1 MKTIRGLSF
10 FIALLLI
17 LSFCLPASLAV
28 IAAEE
33 VADNPGLISGNA
45 AAAYALD
52 ENRFLYSYRLDERVA
67 PATATKLVTCM
78 VVSDLL
84 SQKNLSADEVTVTV
98 TDEAVSLA
106 GNVLDARVP
115 VMGFKGDESYTAKD
129 LLSATLVAGA
139 NDAAAALAVH
149 FGMAFLNGNVN
160 TFVEEMNKKV
170 EALGLKNTHFE
181 NATGH
186 NHPNQYSTPREVALI
201 SAAFYGYNDLVTLS
215 NVEYF
220 TFNNK
225 ATVHSKN
232 YLKTTKNVSGYKNSN
247 AIGII
252 AGQLDIN
259 GNYCLIA
266 ATEKDGKAYIFVVM
280 CASGM
285 VINRDPETEKVDYYF
300 EIGNNAYDD
309 MNKLIKWTRNSF
321 ELVSVAA
328 KDGIIDEL
336 HVDLG
341 NTSDHVMIVPAE
353 TVESLILKSSKKNI
367 KAVLTYD
374 ESIVYKKDFN
384 GEKYDTVRAPIEK
397 GQRVGVI
404 TYTCDDIVLAQVDA
418 VVKDGVSLDTVKNF
432 FAEVEG
438 FLFGPVM
445 KTVFIVI
452 LVIIGLYIV
461 AAIVAFAMKVSK
473 KSKKTKKNNKTAKN
487 TKKVNKKDDK
497 TDTKEMV

>member
-1 MKTIRGLSF
+1 MKTTRRLSF
-10 FIALLLI
+10 FLALLII
-17 LSFCLPASLAV
+17 LSFCIPASLAV
-28 IAAEE
+28 IADEE
-33 VADNPGLISGNA
+33 VADNPGIISGNA
-45 AAAYALD
+45 AAAYAID

-67 PATATKLVTCM
+67 PAATTKLVTCM

-84 SQKNLSADEVTVTV
+84 SQKKLSADEVTVTV
-98 TDEAVSLA
+98 TDEAVALA

-115 VMGFKGDESYTAKD
+115 VMGFKGDESYSAKD
-129 LLSATLVAGA
+129 LLSATLVSGA

-149 FGMAFLNGNVN
+149 FGVAFLNGDIN
-160 TFVEEMNKKV
+160 TFIAQMNKKV
-170 EALGLKNTHFE
+170 EDLGLKNTHFE

-201 SAAFYGYNDLVTLS
+201 AAAFYGYNDLVTLS

-225 ATVHSKN
+225 ATVYTKN
-232 YLKTTKNVSGYKNSN
+232 YLKTSKNVSGYKNSN

-252 AGQLDIN
+252 AGQLDVN

-266 ATEKDGKAYIFVVM
+266 ATEKEGKAYIFVVM

-285 VINRDPETEKVDYYF
+285 VVNRDPETGKTDYYF

-309 MNKLIKWTRNSF
+309 MNKLINWTRDAF

-328 KDGIIDEL
+328 KDTIIDEL

-341 NTSDHVMIVPAE
+341 NTSDHVMVVPAE

-374 ESIVYKKDFN
+374 ETIVYKKDFN
-384 GEKYDTVRAPIEK
+384 GERYDTVRAPIEK

-432 FAEVEG
+432 FSEVEG

-445 KTVFIVI
+445 KTIFTVI

-461 AAIVAFAMKVSK
+461 AAIVAFAMKVNK
-473 KSKKTKKNNKTAKN
+473 KSKKNKKQKEKP
-487 TKKVNKKDDK
+487 KKVSKRDDK
-497 TDTKEMV
+497 TDTREML